1 MRRTTPHCEAVA
13 RAQRA
18 FLDGIAGLSSA
29 DVTSMISALE
39 PFANEARRERL
50 KSVIDARLGSV
61 TVLFDSPHDPHN
73 GAAVLRS
80 CDAFGVQHLHI
91 VERFQTFLA
100 SREVARG
107 SQRWVDV
114 STYPAIAPAVER
126 LEAEGFEL
134 CATHPEGELLPE
146 TLAEIPRVAVVLGNE
161 RDGIAG
167 EIAARCKLRVRV
179 PMRGFAESLN
189 VSVTAALVLR
199 AATTGRPGDLPADER
214 ARLYLRALGLTLP
227 RAPEILAARG
237 FAAAPLFSNETAS
250 VSEGAE

>member
-1 MRRTTPHCEAVA
+1 V
-13 RAQRA
+13 
-18 FLDGIAGLSSA
+18 
-29 DVTSMISALE
+29 
-39 PFANEARRERL
+39 
-50 KSVIDARLGSV
+50 
-61 TVLFDSPHDPHN
+61 
-73 GAAVLRS
+73 
-80 CDAFGVQHLHI
+80 
-91 VERFQTFLA
+91 VERVQTFLA

-114 STYPAIAPAVER
+114 STYPTIAPAIER
-126 LEAEGFEL
+126 LEGEGFAL

-146 TLAEIPRVAVVLGNE
+146 ALADIPRVAVVLGNE

-199 AATTGRPGDLPADER
+199 AATANRPGDLSEDEK
-214 ARLYLRALGLTLP
+214 ARLYLRGLGLTLP

-237 FAAAPLFSNETAS
+237 FAAAPLFSNQTAS
-250 VSEGAE
+250 ASEAR